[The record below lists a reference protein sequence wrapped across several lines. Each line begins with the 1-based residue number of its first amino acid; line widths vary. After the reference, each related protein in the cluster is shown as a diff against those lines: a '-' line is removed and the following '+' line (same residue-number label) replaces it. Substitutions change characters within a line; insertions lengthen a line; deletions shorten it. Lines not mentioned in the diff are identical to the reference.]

1 MEKYG
6 SIYLIQMTSEKPFY
20 FAFKTRI
27 ENRKGDVNAWW
38 HGLFQSADRDFP
50 KSVPTGSIV
59 LFLILCQHK
68 TWAKQK
74 TKNKKCKDYCKANNN
89 VDVFFK

>member
-1 MEKYG
+1 MQGKKACTAQMLHVYTTRMEKYG

-38 HGLFQSADRDFP
+38 HGLFQLADRDFP
-50 KSVPTGSIV
+50 KSVLTGSIV
-59 LFLILCQHK
+59 LFLIQSQHE
-68 TWAKQK
+68 TW
-74 TKNKKCKDYCKANNN
+74 TKK
-89 VDVFFK
+89 